1 MARVVLPVVGAAAG
15 YFLSGGNP
23 AGAQWGWMAGSIIA
37 GAVGTQTRRS
47 VRINE
52 TGAQTTT
59 EGAPRAIV
67 FGAATVTGNLI
78 DTGPIRIVETTEEA
92 KGGGGPSVTT
102 RSYFRTYAIRVC
114 EGPIAAYLVAKRDGR
129 VVYDVRPGAN
139 FQTENE
145 AFYAYTNIYL
155 GDETQ
160 LPSAALEAIH
170 GAGEVPAH
178 RGSAYIVFV
187 DDDLTARQGSVPQ
200 WEFVV
205 ASDADADEIALTS
218 VNAVSVAGTFGGGF
232 PAVDF
237 SVSATFDTVG
247 AGGITGTAFLA
258 YWNFDAT
265 SGGPFALTLYV
276 TVDSVM
282 VWSEDIVVTAG
293 VQHHTRVQL
302 NHARDA
308 TPIVFGWL
316 GSFSGNFGVSLQGLQ
331 GVDPYHPIRPAT
343 AGTPLIDRKSVV

>member
-37 GAVGTQTRRS
+37 GAVGTQTRKS
-47 VRINE
+47 VRVNE

-67 FGAATVTGNLI
+67 FGAGPVTGNLI

-129 VVYDVRPGAN
+129 VVYDVRPGSDFAA
-139 FQTENE
+139 ENE
-145 AFYAYTNIYL
+145 IFYGYTNIYL
-155 GDETQ
+155 GDEAQ

-170 GAGEVPAH
+170 GAGNVPAH

-205 ASDADADEIALTS
+205 ASDVTADDIALVS
-218 VNAVSVAGTFGGGF
+218 VNAVSVTGTFGGGF

-237 SVSATFDTVG
+237 TESATFDTVG

-258 YWNFDAT
+258 YWNFDAS

-282 VWSEDIVVTAG
+282 VWS
-293 VQHHTRVQL
+293 
-302 NHARDA
+302 
-308 TPIVFGWL
+308 
-316 GSFSGNFGVSLQGLQ
+316 
-331 GVDPYHPIRPAT
+331 
-343 AGTPLIDRKSVV
+343 GTSS